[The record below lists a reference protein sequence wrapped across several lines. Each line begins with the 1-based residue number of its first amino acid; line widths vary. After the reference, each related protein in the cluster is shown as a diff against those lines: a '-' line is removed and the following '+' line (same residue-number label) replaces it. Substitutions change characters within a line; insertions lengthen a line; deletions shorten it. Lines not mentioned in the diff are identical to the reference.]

1 MNCVIYKGHKKADCY
16 LYLKQAAEAE
26 EEEDFSCLPET
37 LLALLGNL
45 EFVMTLEL
53 SSTRKL
59 AQADVDEVIAAI
71 HENGYYLQS
80 PPRPEMIN
88 YIENSKL

>member
-1 MNCVIYKGHKKADCY
+1 MNCAIYKGHKKADCY
-16 LYLKQAAEAE
+16 LYLKQGAETE

-53 SSTRKL
+53 SSARKL
-59 AQADVDEVIAAI
+59 AQADVGEVIAAI
-71 HENGYYLQS
+71 QEHGFYLQS
-80 PPRPEMIN
+80 PPRPELIN

>member
-1 MNCVIYKGHKKADCY
+1 MNCAIYKGHKKADCY
-16 LYLKQAAEAE
+16 LYLRQSEEAE
-26 EEEDFSCLPET
+26 GEVDFSCLPEA
-37 LLALLGNL
+37 LLGLLGNL

-53 SSTRKL
+53 SSARKL

-71 HENGYYLQS
+71 HENGFYLQS